1 MKSTIG
7 SGASLTTKDRP
18 QRHNGLKSAKILPIL
33 WNITKNLFTYILCV
47 YEVIQKRNTKLPLT
61 LFLFFC
67 TVMIQIGSLYMYKD
81 LLFFASSALLWY
93 LFCWNHPSLD
103 LKVQILFLKPR
114 SLLLPKNTNPSP
126 SVDAWNRITSA
137 LINKSGKLSRR
148 RKKSRTH
155 TDRCILVSC
164 STSLKKS

>member
-1 MKSTIG
+1 MQKYCQFCG
-7 SGASLTTKDRP
+7 
-18 QRHNGLKSAKILPIL
+18 ILPKICLHAFYAFMKLYKREIL
-33 WNITKNLFTYILCV
+33 NCHQHYS
-47 YEVIQKRNTKLPLT
+47 Y
-61 LFLFFC
+61 FFC
-67 TVMIQIGSLYMYKD
+67 KVMIQIGPLYMYKD

-155 TDRCILVSC
+155 TDRCVLVSC